1 MCLHWSDLMPIFTD
15 WVKENEKIH
24 CVGGSH
30 LRIGF
35 ASFLSKETWFPS
47 GDPCDADLA
56 PVWKGVGC
64 ITARDFGQAN
74 GVLPALLA
82 PLTGSFMVWNWISFY
97 YAHQYIPLIIAY
109 CCCSVTK
116 SCLTLGPHG
125 LQHARPPCPSPSPGI
140 CSNSCPLSRWC
151 RPTSY
156 PLSSPSPPALSLS
169 QHQGLFQWVGSSHQ
183 VTKVLEL
190 QL

>member
-1 MCLHWSDLMPIFTD
+1 MGLHWSDLMPIFTD
-15 WVKENEKIH
+15 WVKEIENIY

-35 ASFLSKETWFPS
+35 SSFLSKETWFPS

-56 PVWKGVGC
+56 PVWKSVGC
-64 ITARDFGQAN
+64 IIARDFGQAN

-82 PLTGSFMVWNWISFY
+82 PLTGSFMVWNWLSFN
-97 YAHQYIPLIIAY
+97 YAHQYFPLVIG
-109 CCCSVTK
+109 CCCSAAK
-116 SCLTLGPHG
+116 ACLTLCHPMHCSVPG
-125 LQHARPPCPSPSPGI
+125 LPVLHHLPEFAQTHVHWVSDTIQPSH
-140 CSNSCPLSRWC
+140 
-151 RPTSY
+151 

-183 VTKVLEL
+183 VAKVLEL

>member
-1 MCLHWSDLMPIFTD
+1 MCLHWSDLMPVFTD

-24 CVGGSH
+24 CVSGSL

-35 ASFLSKETWFPS
+35 SSFLSKDIWFPS

-56 PVWKGVGC
+56 PIWKGVGC
-64 ITARDFGQAN
+64 ITACDFGQAN
-74 GVLPALLA
+74 GVLSALLA

-97 YAHQYIPLIIAY
+97 YAYQYIPLVIG

-116 SCLTLGPHG
+116 SCLTLWKPM
-125 LQHARPPCPSPSPGI
+125 PSFPVFHHLPEFTQTHVHWVSDAVQPSH
-140 CSNSCPLSRWC
+140 
-151 RPTSY
+151 
-156 PLSSPSPPALSLS
+156 PLSSPSPPALNLS

-183 VTKVLEL
+183 VAKVLEL

>member
-1 MCLHWSDLMPIFTD
+1 MCLQWSDLMPIFTD

-30 LRIGF
+30 LIIGF
-35 ASFLSKETWFPS
+35 SSFMSKETWFPS

-97 YAHQYIPLIIAY
+97 YAHQYIPLVIA
-109 CCCSVTK
+109 CCCSVTIYVWLWDPMDC
-116 SCLTLGPHG
+116 SMPG
-125 LQHARPPCPSPSPGI
+125 LPVLHHLPEFAQIHVHWVDDAVQPSH
-140 CSNSCPLSRWC
+140 
-151 RPTSY
+151 

-169 QHQGLFQWVGSSHQ
+169 QHQGLFQWVDSLHQ
-183 VTKVLEL
+183 VAKVLEL